1 MCKSKGFRIHID
13 RLMDSMLAQS
23 LRDHGFEPWWGQ
35 IKEYKIVICCST
47 TKFRNKNKDWLA

>member
-1 MCKSKGFRIHID
+1 
-13 RLMDSMLAQS
+13 MDSMLAQS

-47 TKFRNKNKDWLA
+47 TKFRNKNKDWLAWNQYNVYELNNMF

>member
-1 MCKSKGFRIHID
+1 MSKGFRIHID